1 MRGERAGRQVTSA
14 GEGLRRMSGAR
25 FVATLALALCAWM
38 GGMSAAWAESAVPV
52 YRFFNDQTGTHF
64 YTTST
69 LERDI
74 VLSRWPQ
81 FLYEGPVFYAYLAAT
96 PDTKPVYRF
105 FDTSTGTHFY
115 TQSETERDQTIAS
128 QPTYMYEGAVYY
140 APYGAGDG
148 KAALYRFYNT
158 RTRAR
163 FYTASAAERDIV
175 LQTWPWFQ
183 LEGIAFYVFTTQTPP
198 GSTDDSALKV
208 SLALS
213 SLGSGKV
220 SLVATVTDT
229 GGFVTRVDFTM
240 DGAPLASLTSEP
252 FSLVTSVGP
261 GTHVFSAVA
270 HDTAGAARTS
280 EPVAFSV
287 DGPVVAKPKVTL
299 AASTTNVTL
308 GQPLTLTA
316 VASEDGGS
324 IAKVAFY
331 AGASLLFEST
341 SPPYTY
347 TYTPAAAG
355 ALTYTAIATDT
366 AGGATTSSP
375 VSVTVG
381 SGGGTPPPVATPKVA
396 MAVSPTSVTLGQPV
410 TLTATASEDGGT
422 IAKVA
427 FYAGGALVKTL
438 TAAPY
443 TTTYTP
449 TSAGS
454 LTFTAIA
461 TDGKG
466 VTATSANANLTI
478 NPVAGAT
485 PKVSI
490 ATSAT
495 NISVLQTVTLTAT
508 ASEDGGTIRKV
519 GFYVNGKLIVERTAA
534 PYTYTYTPAVGG
546 MLAFSAVA
554 TDTKNVTATSSTVA
568 VTVNAPI
575 VSALKVSL
583 ATSTTYTLVPATV
596 TLTANVTPAP
606 GTTITAVDFFRNG
619 TKINASAIT
628 AKPYTFPFA
637 LATAGQTSVF
647 TARATDNTGAAVTST
662 PINVVTSAT
671 PAIPALDAN
680 SRDVWRLLT
689 QATFGP
695 TPADVASVKS
705 LGVAGWIDNQFTKPV
720 SGYPDSRYN
729 RLQLRQTP
737 DCASTDPAGN
747 SYPASSALVKCVRDH
762 LSLAMV
768 QRDFFTN
775 AVSKP
780 DQLRQRVAWAL
791 SQILVTSANEQ
802 DLSIAYVM
810 SRYQNI
816 LVNNAFGNFETL
828 LQQVSLSPAMGN
840 YLDAV
845 NNDRADGKGRVPNEN
860 YAREI
865 MQLFSIGLTEL
876 RDDGTPLTD
885 ASGDPIPTYDQ
896 DDIKEMA
903 RVFTGWTY
911 ANPDGSAVTKK
922 NSAFYGTPMQ
932 NFPGTATTGHDTDAK
947 TLFDGTPPYGTVLP
961 GGQTAQQD
969 LVGAV
974 HMVFVHPNTPAF
986 ISKQLIQKLVTGNPS
1001 TAYVQRIANV
1011 FKNDGTGVRGNL
1023 KAVVRALLLDPEAR
1037 GSADKGDS
1045 FGSLREPVQI
1055 ITSLVR
1061 GLSGVT
1067 DGSTLSDLS
1076 GALGQRVYY
1085 SPTVFNYY
1093 QPDTTVESGGKSLNE
1108 PEFAIHDSNTSIG
1121 RANLVYRLVYQGVA
1135 QDANLDGAVGTKLDT
1150 QQFEALADDPVTL
1163 VNAVNAVL
1171 MGGALPT
1178 MARDTIANAVAT
1190 IVTDPVKTQWRTDRA
1205 QLAVYLVASSYY
1217 YQVQH

>member
-1 MRGERAGRQVTSA
+1 
-14 GEGLRRMSGAR
+14 
-25 FVATLALALCAWM
+25 VAVLALALCAWM
-38 GGMSAAWAESAVPV
+38 AGAAAAWAESAVPV

-81 FLYEGPVFYAYLAAT
+81 FLYEGPVFYAYLDST

-115 TQSETERDQTIAS
+115 TQSETERDQTLAN
-128 QPTYMYEGAVYY
+128 QPTYLYEGAVYY
-140 APYGAGDG
+140 APFGPGDG

-208 SLALS
+208 ALALT
-213 SLGSGKV
+213 SLGNGKV
-220 SLVATVTDT
+220 SLVATTSDT
-229 GGFVTRVDFTM
+229 GGFVTRVDFSM
-240 DGAPLASLTSEP
+240 DGAPLASLSSEP
-252 FSLVTSVGP
+252 FSMTTTVGP
-261 GTHVFSAVA
+261 GNHVFSAIA
-270 HDTAGAARTS
+270 HDTAGATRTS
-280 EPVAFSV
+280 EPVSFSV
-287 DGPVVAKPKVTL
+287 DGPVVAKPKIAL
-299 AASTTNVTL
+299 SASAA
-308 GQPLTLTA
+308 
-316 VASEDGGS
+316 
-324 IAKVAFY
+324 
-331 AGASLLFEST
+331 
-341 SPPYTY
+341 
-347 TYTPAAAG
+347 
-355 ALTYTAIATDT
+355 
-366 AGGATTSSP
+366 
-375 VSVTVG
+375 
-381 SGGGTPPPVATPKVA
+381 
-396 MAVSPTSVTLGQPV
+396 SVTLGQPV

-427 FYAGGALVKTL
+427 FYAGATLLFESTSPPYAYTYTPAAAGTQSYTAIATDAVGATATSPPVSVAVAAGGGTPPAATPKVTVAVSPTSVTLGQAVTLTATASEDGGTIAKVAFYAGGALVKAL
-438 TAAPY
+438 TAPPY
-443 TTTYTP
+443 TTSYTP
-449 TSAGS
+449 TAAGS

-461 TDGKG
+461 TDAKG
-466 VTATSANANLTI
+466 ITATSGNANLTI

-485 PKVSI
+485 PKVSLSS
-490 ATSAT
+490 SAT
-495 NISVLQTVTLTAT
+495 TISVLQTVTLTAT
-508 ASEDGGTIRKV
+508 ASEDGGTIKKV
-519 GFYVNGKLIVERTAA
+519 GFYSSGKLLVERTAP

-546 MLAFSAVA
+546 TLSFTAVA
-554 TDTKNVTATSSTVA
+554 TDTKNTTATSSTVA

-575 VSALKVSL
+575 VSGLKVSL

-596 TLTANVTPAP
+596 TLTANVTPAS
-606 GTTITAVDFFRNG
+606 GTTITGVDFFRNG
-619 TKINASAIT
+619 TKINATAIT
-628 AKPYTFPFA
+628 AKPYTFPYA
-637 LATAGQTSVF
+637 LATAGQTSIF
-647 TARATDNTGAAVTST
+647 TARATDNTGASVTST

-671 PAIPALDAN
+671 PAIPVLDAN

-695 TPADVASVKS
+695 TPTDVASVKS
-705 LGVAGWIDNQFTKPV
+705 LGIAGWIDKQFQQPV

-747 SYPASSALVKCVRDH
+747 AYPASSALVKCVRDH

-791 SQILVTSANEQ
+791 SQIIVTSANEP

-876 RDDGTPLTD
+876 RDDGTSLTD

-922 NSAFYGTPMQ
+922 NSAYYGAPMQ
-932 NFPGTATTGHDTDAK
+932 NFPGTTTTGHDTDAK
-947 TLFDGTPPYGTVLP
+947 TLFDGAPPYGTVLP

-974 HMVFVHPNTPAF
+974 HMVFMHPNTPAF
-986 ISKQLIQKLVTGNPS
+986 IGKQLIQKLVTGNPS
-1001 TAYVQRIANV
+1001 TAYVQRIATV

-1023 KAVVRALLLDPEAR
+1023 KAVVRAILLDPEAR

-1055 ITSLVR
+1055 VTSLVR
-1061 GLSGVT
+1061 GLSGIT
-1067 DGSTLSDLS
+1067 DGSTLSDLT

-1150 QQFEALADDPVTL
+1150 QQFEASADDPVTL
-1163 VNAVNAVL
+1163 VNNVNAVL

-1178 MARDTIANAVAT
+1178 GARDTIANAVAT
-1190 IVTDPVKTQWRTDRA
+1190 IATDPVKTQWRTDRA

>member
-1 MRGERAGRQVTSA
+1 
-14 GEGLRRMSGAR
+14 MSGAR

-485 PKVSI
+485 PKVSL

-519 GFYVNGKLIVERTAA
+519 GSETFTSGKKT
-534 PYTYTYTPAVGG
+534 
-546 MLAFSAVA
+546 MW
-554 TDTKNVTATSSTVA
+554 DST
-568 VTVNAPI
+568 
-575 VSALKVSL
+575 LE
-583 ATSTTYTLVPATV
+583 
-596 TLTANVTPAP
+596 
-606 GTTITAVDFFRNG
+606 
-619 TKINASAIT
+619 
-628 AKPYTFPFA
+628 
-637 LATAGQTSVF
+637 
-647 TARATDNTGAAVTST
+647 
-662 PINVVTSAT
+662 
-671 PAIPALDAN
+671 
-680 SRDVWRLLT
+680 
-689 QATFGP
+689 
-695 TPADVASVKS
+695 
-705 LGVAGWIDNQFTKPV
+705 
-720 SGYPDSRYN
+720 
-729 RLQLRQTP
+729 
-737 DCASTDPAGN
+737 
-747 SYPASSALVKCVRDH
+747 LVK
-762 LSLAMV
+762 
-768 QRDFFTN
+768 
-775 AVSKP
+775 K
-780 DQLRQRVAWAL
+780 
-791 SQILVTSANEQ
+791 
-802 DLSIAYVM
+802 
-810 SRYQNI
+810 
-816 LVNNAFGNFETL
+816 
-828 LQQVSLSPAMGN
+828 
-840 YLDAV
+840 
-845 NNDRADGKGRVPNEN
+845 
-860 YAREI
+860 
-865 MQLFSIGLTEL
+865 
-876 RDDGTPLTD
+876 
-885 ASGDPIPTYDQ
+885 
-896 DDIKEMA
+896 
-903 RVFTGWTY
+903 
-911 ANPDGSAVTKK
+911 
-922 NSAFYGTPMQ
+922 
-932 NFPGTATTGHDTDAK
+932 
-947 TLFDGTPPYGTVLP
+947 
-961 GGQTAQQD
+961 
-969 LVGAV
+969 
-974 HMVFVHPNTPAF
+974 
-986 ISKQLIQKLVTGNPS
+986 
-1001 TAYVQRIANV
+1001 
-1011 FKNDGTGVRGNL
+1011 
-1023 KAVVRALLLDPEAR
+1023 
-1037 GSADKGDS
+1037 
-1045 FGSLREPVQI
+1045 
-1055 ITSLVR
+1055 
-1061 GLSGVT
+1061 
-1067 DGSTLSDLS
+1067 
-1076 GALGQRVYY
+1076 
-1085 SPTVFNYY
+1085 
-1093 QPDTTVESGGKSLNE
+1093 
-1108 PEFAIHDSNTSIG
+1108 
-1121 RANLVYRLVYQGVA
+1121 
-1135 QDANLDGAVGTKLDT
+1135 
-1150 QQFEALADDPVTL
+1150 
-1163 VNAVNAVL
+1163 
-1171 MGGALPT
+1171 
-1178 MARDTIANAVAT
+1178 
-1190 IVTDPVKTQWRTDRA
+1190 
-1205 QLAVYLVASSYY
+1205 
-1217 YQVQH
+1217 